1 MALIDNDKMIAW
13 MLHAFTNRSRS
24 LTIEKQ

>member
-1 MALIDNDKMIAW
+1 MAFIDVDKMITG